1 MIGRLIES
9 RARSIFARGRTRVN
23 AVTAISINCKKK
35 DVEDISP
42 RITGSPNV
50 KLVGICDSTFPF
62 IINSLWSDAPFLLR
76 VKLD

>member
-50 KLVGICDSTFPF
+50 KLVGILRFYV
-62 IINSLWSDAPFLLR
+62 SLHYQQFMVRCSVPVAR
-76 VKLD
+76 